1 MSTRQ
6 VVGEISGSQLAELRL
21 RRDLIGR
28 LTARITRQE
37 EDLAEA
43 RQLLAI
49 ANSEMTS
56 FATAA
61 VRALQITHTG
71 AMVDPETGM
80 VLVPAEE
87 ADPRLVGAGMEAT

>member
-1 MSTRQ
+1 MSERR
-6 VVGEISGSQLAELRL
+6 VVGEVSGSQLAELRL

-49 ANSEMTS
+49 AKSEMTS
-56 FATAA
+56 FATAT
-61 VRALQITHTG
+61 VRALQITQAG

-87 ADPRLVGAGMEAT
+87 ADPRLVAAGMETT